1 MKKFLIILLFFN
13 FQFSIFNSNA
23 QDRNTTKPVLPF
35 MQQAPKAGDDEQLA
49 IQFFQ
54 DREFEKAAEIYARL
68 YQKSPTQFYY
78 SYLLYCYVEN
88 RDWDKAEKLVKNARK
103 SDPDAPKFLVD
114 QGYIKFRQG
123 DEEKA
128 GKLYD
133 EAVKKLQ
140 PNQQQIFDLANAFI
154 SKNENEYAI
163 KTYQKGRQLL
173 NNAYPFGFE
182 MAAVYERIGDFKN
195 ELAEYYNLLDFNK
208 SYLPTVQ
215 DRLQSILA
223 NDPDNAKNEIFR
235 KSLLEKAQK
244 EPDKTCFSEL
254 LWWYSVQQK
263 DFGLALLQAKS
274 LDRRLKEDGGRVMQ
288 LAQLC
293 VSNQEYDVA
302 IEGYKYVMSKGPSCP
317 NYDESKSEY
326 LNTRYYKAVSIPDPG
341 EKLLSELEKEFNT
354 EIAAAG
360 ENHSSI
366 KLMKNLAHLQAFY
379 LGRTDDA
386 INMLDRAI
394 GLNDISQQVQAE
406 CKLELADILLFTN
419 NVWDA
424 TLTYQQVYKDFKND
438 AIGQEAKFRNAKLS
452 FYIGEFKWA
461 NAQLDVLRAATSKLI
476 ANDAMALSLLI
487 SENLDPDSNTVALGL
502 YAKADLQEYRN
513 QDEKALQ
520 TLDSIPILFKDHP
533 IFEHV
538 LYKQAVIRMK
548 QGRYTDAD
556 TLLGTIVA
564 KYPEQILADLALY
577 TRGKIY
583 EERLGMK
590 DKAMQYY
597 EELLKDYPGSIY
609 VVEARKRYRTLRGDK
624 GF

>member
-1 MKKFLIILLFFN
+1 MKKFVLLILIVTCHASRVTTF
-13 FQFSIFNSNA
+13 A
-23 QDRNTTKPVLPF
+23 QDRNTVKPVLPF
-35 MQQAPKAGDDEQLA
+35 MQSAPKAGDDEQLA

-54 DREFEKAAEIYARL
+54 DRDYEKAADIYERL
-68 YQKSPTQFYY
+68 YQKTPTQFYY
-78 SYLLYCYVEN
+78 TYLLYCYVEN
-88 RDWDKAEKLVKNARK
+88 RDYDKAEKLVKNARK
-103 SDPDAPKFLVD
+103 SDPDAPKFMVD

-128 GKLYD
+128 KKLYD
-133 EAVKKLQ
+133 DALKKLQ

-154 SKNENEYAI
+154 TRSENEYAI

-182 MAAVYERIGDFKN
+182 LAAVYERIGDFKS
-195 ELAEYYNLLDFNK
+195 EIGEFYNLLDFNK

-223 NDPDNAKNEIFR
+223 NDPDNTKNEIFR

-254 LWWYSVQQK
+254 LWWYSIQQK
-263 DFGLALLQAKS
+263 DFELALMQAKS

-288 LAQLC
+288 LALLC
-293 VSNQEYDVA
+293 VSNEDYDVA

-317 NYDESKSEY
+317 NYDESKTEY
-326 LNTRYYKAVSIPDPG
+326 LNTRYYKAVSIPDP
-341 EKLLSELEKEFNT
+341 EQKLLNDLEKEFTT
-354 EIAAAG
+354 EIAATG
-360 ENHSSI
+360 ENHTSI
-366 KLMKNLAHLQAFY
+366 TLMKNLAHLQAFY
-379 LGRTDDA
+379 LSKTDDA
-386 INMLDRAI
+386 IDRLDRAI
-394 GLNDISQQVQAE
+394 GLNDISQQAKAE
-406 CKLELADILLFTN
+406 CKLELADILLFTD

-461 NAQLDVLRAATSKLI
+461 NAQLDVLRAATTKLI

-487 SENLDPDSNTVALGL
+487 SENLDPDSTTIGLQL
-502 YAKADLQEYRN
+502 YAKADLLDYRN

-520 TLDSIPILFKDHP
+520 TLDSIPIIFKDHP
-533 IFEHV
+533 IFQHV
-538 LYKQAVIRMK
+538 YYKQALIRMK

-577 TRGKIY
+577 TRAKIN
-583 EERLGMK
+583 EAQLDHK

-597 EELLKDYPGSIY
+597 EELLKDFPASIY
-609 VVEARKRYRTLRGDK
+609 VVDARKRYRTLRGDK